1 MDRRDDD
8 RQNGGGGLNAR
19 FGDLSVQLIAVGT
32 IALIGTCIR
41 VWAGMD
47 VIQTQIA
54 GLVKSDNRQD
64 TLIEQVRTEMNSM
77 RVQIGILREIT
88 RNNAGRP

>member
-8 RQNGGGGLNAR
+8 RQNGGGGLSAR
-19 FGDLSVQLIAVGT
+19 FGDVSVQLIAVGT

-41 VWAGMD
+41 VLAGMD

-54 GLVKSDNRQD
+54 GLVKSDTRQD
-64 TLIEQVRTEMNSM
+64 TLIEQVRTEMNTM